1 MKSGL
6 VIAGILLM
14 ITKSVFLIHTIL
26 VEVYFSA
33 YV

>member
-14 ITKSVFLIHTIL
+14 ITKSVFLIHIIL